1 MHCMKACRQPQL
13 DGPEFRPYYDQGLAI
28 AAVVIRQLAGVQMT
42 TFIVT
47 TDRAFETVRP
57 APFEQRLKALFL
69 IVVEFEELIPIE
81 AFLVELDFAS
91 SQYILVNQLL
101 TLE

>member
-1 MHCMKACRQPQL
+1 MHCMKAYRQPQL
-13 DGPEFRPYYDQGLAI
+13 DGPEFRPYYDQGQAF
-28 AAVVIRQLAGVQMT
+28 AAVVIQQLAGVQMT

-69 IVVEFEELIPIE
+69 IVVEFEELIPTE
-81 AFLVELDFAS
+81 AFLIELDFAS
-91 SQYILVNQLL
+91 SKYILVNQPL